1 MKTLTRLLEEEPN
14 LTLWGLAL
22 RILWRVLV
30 LWLGISFAAGFL
42 IEVIRNLVSVHHV
55 PMILM

>member
-1 MKTLTRLLEEEPN
+1 METLTRLLEEKPN

-22 RILWRVLV
+22 RLLWRVLV

-42 IEVIRNLVSVHHV
+42 TAIIRNLMGVRYV
-55 PMILM
+55 PMIFM